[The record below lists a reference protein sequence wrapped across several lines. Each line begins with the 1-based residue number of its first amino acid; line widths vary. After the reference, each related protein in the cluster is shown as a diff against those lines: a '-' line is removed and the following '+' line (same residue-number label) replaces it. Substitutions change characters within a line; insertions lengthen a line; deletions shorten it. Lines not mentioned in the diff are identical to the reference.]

1 MSSSNM
7 TGMQHAG
14 HGVMPAVQAGDSG
27 MRWTLNG
34 KVFPDTDLLPV
45 KIGQVAKVRFW
56 NKDVQGMHPMD
67 HPIHVHGAYFQVISL
82 NGKSPVRETWKD
94 TINVPAAEY
103 VDVAFVMQHTGEWML
118 HCHILDHEDGGM
130 MTVIT
135 AR

>member
-1 MSSSNM
+1 
-7 TGMQHAG
+7 
-14 HGVMPAVQAGDSG
+14 
-27 MRWTLNG
+27 
-34 KVFPDTDLLPV
+34 
-45 KIGQVAKVRFW
+45 
-56 NKDVQGMHPMD
+56 MHPMD

-103 VDVAFVMQHTGEWML
+103 VDVAFVTQHPGDWML